1 MRIRIHRPQ
10 PFITCLLVTLGS
22 RLVVVV
28 LHNLSRGLSENM
40 LIVLL
45 SSLFAVLVPYFGGQV
60 SLVIKRIISFSQVVH
75 TLDDKN
81 VAGKCTNFVCLYLV
95 QTVFVYA
102 KISPQLCRER
112 LSICVYLCDYYWL
125 NYFPRVLGHDLAI
138 KLLKMQQLDDEDD
151 ELAYR

>member
-60 SLVIKRIISFSQVVH
+60 SLVIKRIISFS
-75 TLDDKN
+75 
-81 VAGKCTNFVCLYLV
+81 
-95 QTVFVYA
+95 
-102 KISPQLCRER
+102 
-112 LSICVYLCDYYWL
+112 
-125 NYFPRVLGHDLAI
+125 
-138 KLLKMQQLDDEDD
+138 
-151 ELAYR
+151 